1 MGNPGRELHSGKMVS
16 PTRKGSIRS
25 GGSWYRCGRGGA
37 AAPGYL
43 GVHQWVFDHHDNGDL
58 MDGAKDIL
66 PCTGQTTHIEELS
79 HFTLHFQMP
88 RWTCSWVKSPV

>member
-1 MGNPGRELHSGKMVS
+1 MEVLG
-16 PTRKGSIRS
+16 T
-25 GGSWYRCGRGGA
+25 GGA
-37 AAPGYL
+37 EEGLPPL
-43 GVHQWVFDHHDNGDL
+43 GIWEFTSVFDHHDNGDL

-88 RWTCSWVKSPV
+88 RWISSWVKNPV